1 MHRYI
6 SDFILDITQNSFEA
20 NSSHVELF
28 LNEENRYL
36 HVTVNDNGKGMTR
49 DVLSKVLD
57 PYYTDGIKHKDRKV
71 GLGLPFLVQS
81 VKESGG
87 SFDINSKPNEG
98 TQVNCTFD
106 LCNIDT
112 PPIGDL
118 SSTFL
123 ALYSNTKAKELVIRR
138 EINTSKGSGYYEFS
152 RSELLEILGD
162 FTTVSSLCLL
172 RDFLKSQEDDLTQYY
187 MERALVFSNS
197 KMEKNNGK
205 NDIRWT

>member
-20 NSSHVELF
+20 NSSYVELIV
-28 LNEENRYL
+28 NEENRFLY
-36 HVTVNDNGKGMTR
+36 VTIKDNGKGMSQ
-49 DVLSKVLD
+49 DVLNKVLD

-87 SFDINSKPNEG
+87 SFDIKSKPNEG
-98 TQVNCTFD
+98 TQVECSFD

-112 PPIGDL
+112 PPIGDFP
-118 SSTFL
+118 STFL
-123 ALYSNTKAKELVIRR
+123 ALYSDPKAKEIVIRR

-162 FTTVSSLCLL
+162 FSTVSSLCLL
-172 RDFLKSQEDDLTQYY
+172 RDFLKSQEEDLIQYY
-187 MERALVFSNS
+187 MERTLVF
-197 KMEKNNGK
+197 KQ
-205 NDIRWT
+205 